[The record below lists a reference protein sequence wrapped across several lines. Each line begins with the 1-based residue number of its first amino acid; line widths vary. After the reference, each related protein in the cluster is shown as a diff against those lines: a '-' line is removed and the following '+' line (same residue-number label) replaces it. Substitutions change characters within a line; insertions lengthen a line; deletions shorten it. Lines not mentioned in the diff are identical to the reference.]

1 MMIKH
6 PYSFEEVE
14 KILTTTNIN
23 KTAEEL
29 GRTYAATVSIRNK
42 YSQWKRRGA
51 DPHNKAL
58 LIFYK
63 KFDEEK
69 LQLSS
74 PKKGRAF
81 GFSPQKSP
89 KIVIQ
94 SEEDGLEEIEE
105 KRIQS
110 PDVAFEKVFSS
121 FKKDIEKLILEMAQ
135 KLFLEYAE
143 NQYKETT
150 KMVAYMSHRQ
160 FKKMYK
166 KNINV
171 EQEIV

>member
-1 MMIKH
+1 MKN
-6 PYSFEEVE
+6 PYSFEEVV
-14 KILTTTNIN
+14 KILTTTGIN

-42 YSQWKRRGA
+42 YSKWKRKGA
-51 DPHNKAL
+51 DLHNKAL
-58 LIFYK
+58 LVFYK

-69 LQLSS
+69 LQVSS
-74 PKKGRAF
+74 LKKGRVF
-81 GFSPQKSP
+81 GFSPK
-89 KIVIQ
+89 KIVT
-94 SEEDGLEEIEE
+94 EENREEIEE
-105 KRIQS
+105 KKIQS

-121 FKKDIEKLILEMAQ
+121 FKKDIEQLMLEMAQ

-166 KNINV
+166 KTNTV
-171 EQEIV
+171 EQEVV